1 MDRALVL
8 LGRIDDAPEAVLDGL
23 LAALP
28 YGRRLELEARDAAAR
43 RAGLAETALA
53 LAALARVRG
62 SPVRAA
68 ELAFPQGGK
77 PAVPGGPDFSVA
89 HAGDAVGVA
98 AVPAGLVGFDL
109 EPLVDVA
116 DRARLERWTATEAVL
131 KAAGRGL
138 RDAGEVELSPALDAG
153 RLAARHYRLHC
164 VDAGMDC
171 LAWLATDRGLAGV
184 DVERVDLSALAA
196 PF

>member
-8 LGRIDDAPEAVLDGL
+8 LGRIDDAPEAVLDTL

-43 RAGLAETALA
+43 RAGLAGTALA

>member
-8 LGRIDDAPEAVLDGL
+8 LGRIDDAPEAALDAL

-43 RAGLAETALA
+43 RAGLAGTALA
-53 LAALARVRG
+53 LAALTRMRG

-98 AVPAGLVGFDL
+98 AVQAGLVGFDL
-109 EPLVDVA
+109 EPLVDAA

-153 RLAARHYRLHC
+153 RLAARHYRLQC

-171 LAWLATDRGLAGV
+171 LAWLATDRGLSGV

>member
-8 LGRIDDAPEAVLDGL
+8 LGRIDDAPEAVLDTL

-43 RAGLAETALA
+43 RAGLAGTALA

-138 RDAGEVELSPALDAG
+138 RDAGEVELSPAMDAG
-153 RLAARHYRLHC
+153 RLAARHYRLQC

>member
-8 LGRIDDAPEAVLDGL
+8 LGRVDDAPDAALDAL

-28 YGRRLELEARDAAAR
+28 YGRRLELEARDADAR
-43 RAGLAETALA
+43 RTSLAGVALA
-53 LAALARVRG
+53 LAAFARLRG
-62 SPVRAA
+62 SMVRAA

-77 PAVPGGPDFSVA
+77 PELPGGPDFSVS
-89 HAGDAVGVA
+89 HAGGVVGVA
-98 AVPAGLVGFDL
+98 MVWAGAVGFDL
-109 EPLVDVA
+109 EPLADGS

-138 RDAGEVELSPALDAG
+138 RDAAAVELSPALDAG
-153 RLAARHYRLHC
+153 RVAGRGYRLRP
-164 VDAGMDC
+164 VDVGEAYVAR
-171 LAWLATDRGLAGV
+171 LSTDRDLGR
-184 DVERVDLSALAA
+184 VELERIDLSALSG

>member
-8 LGRIDDAPEAVLDGL
+8 LGRIDDAPEAVLDAL

-43 RAGLAETALA
+43 RAGLAGTALA

-98 AVPAGLVGFDL
+98 AVQAGLVGFDL
-109 EPLVDVA
+109 EPLVDAA

-138 RDAGEVELSPALDAG
+138 RDAGEVELSPAMDAG
-153 RLAARHYRLHC
+153 RLAARHYRLQC

>member
-1 MDRALVL
+1 M
-8 LGRIDDAPEAVLDGL
+8 
-23 LAALP
+23 
-28 YGRRLELEARDAAAR
+28 
-43 RAGLAETALA
+43 
-53 LAALARVRG
+53 
-62 SPVRAA
+62 RAA

>member
-1 MDRALVL
+1 MDRALLL
-8 LGRIDDAPEAVLDGL
+8 LGRIGDAPEAALDAL

-43 RAGLAETALA
+43 RAGLAGTALA
-53 LAALARVRG
+53 LAALARMRG
-62 SPVRAA
+62 SRVRAA

-98 AVPAGLVGFDL
+98 VVQAGLVGFDL
-109 EPLVDVA
+109 EPLVDAA

-153 RLAARHYRLHC
+153 RLAARHYRLQC

-171 LAWLATDRGLAGV
+171 LAWLASDRGLAGV

>member
-43 RAGLAETALA
+43 RAGLAGTALA

-98 AVPAGLVGFDL
+98 AVQAGLVGFDL
-109 EPLVDVA
+109 EPLVDAA

>member
-43 RAGLAETALA
+43 RAGLAGTALA

-138 RDAGEVELSPALDAG
+138 RDAGEVELSPAMDAG
-153 RLAARHYRLHC
+153 RLAARHYRLQC

>member
-8 LGRIDDAPEAVLDGL
+8 LGRVGDAPEAALDAL
-23 LAALP
+23 LAVLP
-28 YGRRLELEARDAAAR
+28 YGRRLELEARDAVAR
-43 RAGLAETALA
+43 QAGLAGVALA
-53 LAALARVRG
+53 LAALSRLRG
-62 SPVRAA
+62 APVRAA

-77 PAVPGGPDFSVA
+77 PVLQGGPDFSVS
-89 HAGDAVGVA
+89 HAGGAVGVA
-98 AVPAGLVGFDL
+98 AVGAGTAGFDL

-138 RDAGEVELSPALDAG
+138 RDAENVELSSTLDGG
-153 RLAARHYRLHC
+153 RLAGREYRLRV
-164 VDAGMDC
+164 VDAGDGYV
-171 LAWLATDRGLAGV
+171 ARLATTQGAVRV
-184 DVERVDLSALAA
+184 DVERVDLSALAG

>member
-43 RAGLAETALA
+43 RAGLAGTALA

-138 RDAGEVELSPALDAG
+138 RDAGEVELSPAMDAG

>member
-43 RAGLAETALA
+43 RAGLAGTALA